1 MNKTRTMRRFLA
13 DQSGATAIE
22 YGLVA
27 ALITVALLVALGLL
41 GGGISNM
48 FNAVT
53 GRATPVLDNASR

>member
-1 MNKTRTMRRFLA
+1 MNKTRTLRRFLA

-22 YGLVA
+22 YGLIA
-27 ALITVALLVALGLL
+27 ALITVVLLVAIGLL

-53 GRATPVLDNASR
+53 SRSTAVLDNASG